1 MLLLIFEAKLVCQ
14 CLSCSVFEN
23 NILHFCESGST
34 AFGLKGQALPFPGQ
48 QSGRSP
54 CFQVAM
60 AGQSKAGIVAK
71 SRTKAIAKRK
81 AAAKG
86 KAKARAVVTKPVKE

>member
-34 AFGLKGQALPFPGQ
+34 AFGLKGQALPFPGSNQ
-48 QSGRSP
+48 DVAPVFRLPWLASLKLALLPSPGQKQSLNVRP
-54 CFQVAM
+54 LPR
-60 AGQSKAGIVAK
+60 AK
-71 SRTKAIAKRK
+71 Q
-81 AAAKG
+81 
-86 KAKARAVVTKPVKE
+86 KPEQW